1 MPAGKYQA
9 SATKQATNTD
19 MVFFGGTTG
28 PGVDTT
34 TSTTFELSAPT
45 SFSKLNEGQIWYN
58 TTGNAL
64 KYTAIAAGTWAT
76 GGVLNTGRSDG
87 ASAGT
92 QAAGLFFTG
101 EPPGTKSNA
110 NESYNGATW
119 TEEADVLVA
128 RYYAGGTGTQTAA
141 MCIGGQANPGD
152 ITNVETWNG
161 TSWKKVII
169 FFLVSMVAEE

>member
-1 MPAGKYQA
+1 MATYKGIQGYTVQKLSSDPTA
-9 SATKQATNTD
+9 SEA
-19 MVFFGGTTG
+19 
-28 PGVDTT
+28 
-34 TSTTFELSAPT
+34 S
-45 SFSKLNEGQIWYN
+45 GQLWYN
-58 TTGNAL
+58 SDTG
-64 KYTAIAAGTWAT
+64 KFKVGTAGAGAWAT
-76 GGVLNTGRSDG
+76 GGVLNSGRSDG

-101 EPPGTKSNA
+101 EPPPSKSNA

-161 TSWKKVII
+161 TSWTEGNNILSSKYGSRGVGSTTAALLIG
-169 FFLVSMVAEE
+169 